1 MAWERENMG
10 IGASFLMGDVL
21 AAWINPRHAPCEQGL
36 LCTAHFPSLA
46 EFIVERRS
54 MGGRRRQAMRGFKQ
68 KISLVTY
75 ICQFP

>member
-1 MAWERENMG
+1 MR
-10 IGASFLMGDVL
+10 IYASFLVGDVL
-21 AAWINPRHAPCEQGL
+21 AAWINPSHAPCEQG
-36 LCTAHFPSLA
+36 TALHCPSLA